1 MTALA
6 VIGGLCALA
15 VGSLVS
21 GYAVVVFSYWLEL
34 QRHPPEADTRSDER
48 VG

>member
-21 GYAVVVFSYWLEL
+21 GYAVVVISYWLEL
-34 QRHPPEADTRSDER
+34 QRHPPEPEPTPDER
-48 VG
+48 VR